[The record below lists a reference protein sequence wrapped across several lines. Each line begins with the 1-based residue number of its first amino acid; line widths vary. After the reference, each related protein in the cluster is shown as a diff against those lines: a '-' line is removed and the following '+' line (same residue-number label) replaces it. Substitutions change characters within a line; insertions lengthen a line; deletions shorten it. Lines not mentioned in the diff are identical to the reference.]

1 MENISKFSKILGEDN
16 EKRLKDAITD
26 LLINQFEDDLENM
39 TDYMFDYEE
48 IFDEV
53 RKEVKSVMKDKIS
66 KAYMKKMEVKFAE
79 LFEE

>member
-1 MENISKFSKILGEDN
+1 MEELTGIMKLLGEDN

-26 LLINQFEDDLENM
+26 LLINQFEDDLKNM

-53 RKEVKSVMKDKIS
+53 RKEVRTVMKDKIS
-66 KAYMKKMEVKFAE
+66 RVYMKKMEVKFAE